1 MAESIEN
8 ESEEF
13 PCFVADCSFMTA
25 FLLGGYCS
33 NEIYA
38 DDAAKKARYV
48 LEKNGQFYVPQ
59 LFWFEIEN
67 VLLLHSRKNRKGE
80 VQLTSTEMEEIRRDL
95 SELPIYTDLQPDAET
110 RTRIGVYAREYDLSY
125 YDASYLELAR
135 RYNLKLYT
143 FDADLKAAYEACIE

>member
-1 MAESIEN
+1 MAENTEN
-8 ESEEF
+8 YENDF
-13 PCFVADCSFMTA
+13 PCIVVDNSYLVS
-25 FLLGGYCS
+25 FLLGKYCE
-33 NEIYA
+33 NERSEAERVI
-38 DDAAKKARYV
+38 RSV

-80 VQLTSTEMEEIRRDL
+80 VQLTSTEVEEIRRDL

-143 FDADLKAAYEACIE
+143 FDADLKAAYEAGIE